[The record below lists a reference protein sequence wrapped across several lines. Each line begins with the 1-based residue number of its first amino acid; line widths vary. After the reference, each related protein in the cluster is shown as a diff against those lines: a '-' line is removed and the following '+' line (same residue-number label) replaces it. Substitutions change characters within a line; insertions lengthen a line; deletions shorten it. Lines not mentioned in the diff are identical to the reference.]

1 MDAVTLVST
10 GDVWLTPGWR
20 LKMPMRHRMH
30 EAGRGTTS
38 EGEPVQQGPLYAN
51 ELQTPPSMQTSPQ
64 TFPLSSKPFVLC
76 WLGSPLG
83 SGSFEKSEA
92 MASAVSVCLC
102 SVLSRVGDGVAKT

>member
-1 MDAVTLVST
+1 MKLGV
-10 GDVWLTPGWR
+10 
-20 LKMPMRHRMH
+20 
-30 EAGRGTTS
+30 
-38 EGEPVQQGPLYAN
+38 
-51 ELQTPPSMQTSPQ
+51 ELQVRESLCSKDRSMQMSPQ

-102 SVLSRVGDGVAKT
+102 SVLSRVGDGVDKNLEPFTLKGRDRARLFP